1 MSIPDPIR
9 RVFSGDTQRSMVR
22 GTFERPPRVLLPG
35 AFNPLHD
42 GHRKMA
48 QFASE
53 FTGKSVGFEISIDN
67 IDKPAVTQPQIC
79 DRLHQFSDTETVW
92 LTRAATFEEKAML
105 FPGTMFAIGV
115 DTLQR
120 IALPRYYG
128 SSGNDDVRQTMRRS
142 IERIEANN
150 CCFLVF
156 GRLIENVFQSAGD
169 LVLDE
174 PLKNLCHEIS
184 ESLFREDISSTAIRK
199 S

>member
-9 RVFSGDTQRSMVR
+9 RVFAGDAQRCMVR
-22 GTFERPPRVLLPG
+22 GTSERQPQILLPG
-35 AFNPLHD
+35 AFNPLHR

-48 QFASE
+48 QCASE
-53 FTGKSVGFEISIDN
+53 FTGKSVSFEISIDN
-67 IDKPAVTQPQIC
+67 IDKPAITESEIC
-79 DRLHQFSDTETVW
+79 DRLNQFVDTETVW
-92 LTRAATFEEKAML
+92 LTRAATFAEKAMM
-105 FPGTMFAIGV
+105 FPGTMFAIGA

-120 IALPRYYG
+120 IALPHYYG
-128 SSGNDDVRQTMRRS
+128 GIGNEDGLQEMRRS
-142 IERIEANN
+142 IEQLEAHE